1 MGLQENIA
9 VNMRAIMERQQKSLT
24 EFSEELGISRNALYD
39 YIRCKGNPSIA
50 TVEHIA
56 EKLEVDP
63 AALMGLFELD
73 RQEAAFWLLDTIKE
87 ISTAYEAADA
97 CHFYHWYEET
107 KHFDRLLSNLPQR
120 AWIE

>member
-1 MGLQENIA
+1 MPISDGPS
-9 VNMRAIMERQQKSLT
+9 RCSKKQKTLT
-24 EFSEELGISRNALYD
+24 EFFEELGISRNALYN
-39 YIRCKGNPSIA
+39 CKGNPSIA

-87 ISTAYEAADA
+87 VAALT
-97 CHFYHWYEET
+97 EEKRRRFT
-107 KHFDRLLSNLPQR
+107 ELFAEMVALWS
-120 AWIE
+120 E